1 MSKEIKIGSCVYR
14 IEYTQEVAD
23 AVLNKVIEW
32 MQHPDHYAA
41 HSGEGIMQSDNTVI
55 DAPELISDIVDDI
68 LKPKFVREE

>member
-1 MSKEIKIGSCVYR
+1 MSKEIKIGSCVYH

>member
-41 HSGEGIMQSDNTVI
+41 HSGEDIMQSDNTVI